1 MKSYKLKGFLLIFVL
16 FAVSLSLAGQSLAAD
31 YAVKRGDTLHKIA
44 NKYGITVQELMSAN
58 GLNSDIV
65 LVGQTLAIP
74 EAGEAPAYK
83 ELAVM
88 EDEPLVPGAI
98 NFKWAFVAR
107 KDPGGRNKLINLAE
121 MVSNLGT
128 EKPVITSGD
137 KISFFVEPGQNTYV
151 YIYLVDSRGNLE
163 LIFPTSM
170 DENVLKSE
178 FTAGKRTYIP
188 GKYEWFSFDDN
199 RGTEMFYL
207 LASSSQLMKL
217 EELTSV
223 SLNAEGD
230 RETSK
235 QMVLNEIKGKKKL
248 VAFRSPPEQ
257 PISFGGRMVFK
268 IRKSCYCRIEVV
280 GDEEPTPEPEMKPE
294 APPDKPAAV
303 TPEKQPV
310 KAEEGPAARG
320 LEIDIAKLAVEVR
333 GKDLYS
339 KTIRLRHE

>member
-16 FAVSLSLAGQSLAAD
+16 FAVSLLLAGQSLAAD

-58 GLNSDIV
+58 GLNSDLL
-65 LVGQTLAIP
+65 LVGLTRAIP

-83 ELAVM
+83 EPAVTPEKPPVKAEEGLAAEVVGDEKPTPEPEMKPEAPPDKPAAVM

-107 KDPGGRNKLINLAE
+107 IDPGGRNKLINLAE
-121 MVSNLGT
+121 MASNLVS

-137 KISFFVEPGQNTYV
+137 KMSFFVEPGQNTYV

-223 SLNAEGD
+223 YLNAEGD

-235 QMVLNEIKGKKKL
+235 QMVLNEIKAKKKL

-257 PISFGGRMVFK
+257 PISFGGL
-268 IRKSCYCRIEVV
+268 I
-280 GDEEPTPEPEMKPE
+280 
-294 APPDKPAAV
+294 
-303 TPEKQPV
+303 
-310 KAEEGPAARG
+310 RG
-320 LEIDIAKLAVEVR
+320 LKIDIANLAVEVR